1 MPQTIT
7 RRTGEETQ
15 KRSMMLRDDS
25 GRSIEVTLWGALV
38 HNPGDMIQQ
47 VCCGLRE
54 AGRWVPVVTGCLR
67 CTDRK
72 T

>member
-1 MPQTIT
+1 MLCCPFFLQTIT

-47 VCCGLRE
+47 VDGGPSGGCG
-54 AGRWVPVVTGCLR
+54 
-67 CTDRK
+67 
-72 T
+72 